1 MMNLSPKAMRSI
13 AEALE
18 FRIAAYQQQ
27 LDTEELSEDAI
38 SDLTNDS
45 MFLESLLQ
53 DLKKALAMPVAQV
66 F

>member
-1 MMNLSPKAMRSI
+1 MISI

-18 FRIAAYQQQ
+18 FRLAAYQSQ
-27 LDTEELSEDAI
+27 LNSEELSDDEI

-45 MFLESLLQ
+45 MLLESLLQ
-53 DLKKALAMPVAQV
+53 DLRKALAVPVAQV